1 MTVPLH
7 AMVGAFVVKWGPKED
22 APYHEFIDDL
32 RALVEAYGR
41 AALAHR
47 SLPDTEHEH
56 GAPV

>member
-1 MTVPLH
+1 MSIPLRSIIETF
-7 AMVGAFVVKWGPKED
+7 AFKWGPKEE

-32 RALVEAYGR
+32 RLLVETYGR
-41 AALAHR
+41 AALAHQ